1 MKDKGTIIILNGPS
15 SCGKTTLSKNL
26 QKIWKTPLYHL
37 SYDIVEGYMT
47 PRTFPFADENE
58 AEHDFLTVMYVS
70 AAAIAKTGR
79 DVVID
84 NCLFDTQ
91 DIYEISREIMHD
103 CDTVFVRIKI
113 SEENLARRERE
124 RGNRAIGKAL
134 WQNEHIT
141 PKDDS
146 AYDVIVSTDEPS
158 EACAEKIAEYVTA
171 RSKTKN

>member
-37 SYDIVEGYMT
+37 SYDIVDGYMT

-84 NCLFDTQ
+84 NCLFRYTGHLR
-91 DIYEISREIMHD
+91 DITRDNARLRHGFRKDKDIGRKSRPPRKGKRE
-103 CDTVFVRIKI
+103 TALSAKLSGRT
-113 SEENLARRERE
+113 STSRRR
-124 RGNRAIGKAL
+124 
-134 WQNEHIT
+134 T
-141 PKDDS
+141 
-146 AYDVIVSTDEPS
+146 
-158 EACAEKIAEYVTA
+158 TA
-171 RSKTKN
+171 RMRCYRIHRRAE

>member
-1 MKDKGTIIILNGPS
+1 M
-15 SCGKTTLSKNL
+15 
-26 QKIWKTPLYHL
+26 
-37 SYDIVEGYMT
+37 
-47 PRTFPFADENE
+47 
-58 AEHDFLTVMYVS
+58 
-70 AAAIAKTGR
+70 
-79 DVVID
+79 ID

-113 SEENLARRERE
+113 SEENLARREKE

-141 PKDDS
+141 PKNDS

-158 EACAEKIAEYVTA
+158 EVCAAKIAEYMTA
-171 RSKTKN
+171 RSKTIN

>member
-37 SYDIVEGYMT
+37 SYDIVDGYMT
-47 PRTFPFADENE
+47 PRTFPFAVENE

-103 CDTVFVRIKI
+103 CDTVFVRIRYRKKI
-113 SEENLARRERE
+113 SPAAKGKEETVLSAKRCGRTSTSRRR
-124 RGNRAIGKAL
+124 
-134 WQNEHIT
+134 T
-141 PKDDS
+141 
-146 AYDVIVSTDEPS
+146 
-158 EACAEKIAEYVTA
+158 TA
-171 RSKTKN
+171 RMMLSYPPTSRVKFARQK

>member
-37 SYDIVEGYMT
+37 SYDIVDGYMT

-70 AAAIAKTGR
+70 AAAIAKSGR

-113 SEENLARRERE
+113 SEEKSRLPRKGKRKPRYRQSAVAER
-124 RGNRAIGKAL
+124 A
-134 WQNEHIT
+134 HH
-141 PKDDS
+141 
-146 AYDVIVSTDEPS
+146 
-158 EACAEKIAEYVTA
+158 AEGRQRV
-171 RSKTKN
+171 

>member
-1 MKDKGTIIILNGPS
+1 MKEQGTIIILNGPS
-15 SCGKTTLSKNL
+15 SSGKSTLAKNL
-26 QKIWKTPLYHL
+26 QKIWHSPLYHL

-47 PRTFPFADENE
+47 PHSYPYKSEDE
-58 AEHDFLTVMYVS
+58 AEHDFLTVMYNS
-70 AAAIAKTGR
+70 AAAIAKSGR

-91 DIYEISREIMHD
+91 DIYEISKEILKG

-113 SEENLARRERE
+113 SEENLVKREKE
-124 RGNRAIGKAL
+124 RGNRAIGKAM

-146 AYDVIVSTDEPS
+146 AYDLIVSTDRAS
-158 EACAEKIAEYVTA
+158 EICANEILAYV
-171 RSKTKN
+171 RSR